1 MIDIIKRLFLGSPA
15 PSRDA
20 VVIDQASYF
29 DSLKVRQQRWREDDE
44 AEARGRLR
52 AALMIAEWAR
62 DTNRKRMKIP
72 LPTKL
77 PRDAVLRAWLEG
89 LWLQEIFL
97 LSKSPDGYAIRD
109 HIYGD
114 ERIGG
119 VRVVQ
124 VLPESV
130 LRFPMSKI
138 ADDDTGRAGSGG
150 GPKKSK

>member
-1 MIDIIKRLFLGSPA
+1 MIDIIKRLFLGSPV

-20 VVIDQASYF
+20 VVIDQSAYF
-29 DSLKVRQQRWREDDE
+29 DSLKVRQQRWREDEE
-44 AEARGRLR
+44 AEAKGRLR
-52 AALMIAEWAR
+52 TALMIAEWAR
-62 DTNRKRMKIP
+62 DTIRKRMKIS

-109 HIYGD
+109 HVYGD
-114 ERIGG
+114 ERIAG

-124 VLPESV
+124 MLPKSV

-138 ADDDTGRAGSGG
+138 DDDSRPGSGG
-150 GPKKSK
+150 GPRKPK